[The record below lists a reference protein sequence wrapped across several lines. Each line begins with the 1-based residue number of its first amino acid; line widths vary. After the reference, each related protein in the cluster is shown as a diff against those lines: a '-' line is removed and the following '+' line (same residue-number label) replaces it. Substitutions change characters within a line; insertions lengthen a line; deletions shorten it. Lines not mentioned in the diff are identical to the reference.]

1 MERDG
6 KHSSGASTDLAQS
19 GLLKLM
25 LRLPSI
31 RGRLQILASH
41 SPSLMELCEAYGEAS
56 AALER
61 LENGRLSQEA
71 DLLAEYRSVCS
82 EIEADVI
89 KYCLDNR
96 DSTLK

>member
-1 MERDG
+1 
-6 KHSSGASTDLAQS
+6 
-19 GLLKLM
+19 M

-31 RGRLQILASH
+31 RGRLQILAGH

-71 DLLAEYRSVCS
+71 ALIAEYRSVCS